1 MSMEDY
7 MLPCMHKKIFG
18 IDCMGCGT
26 QRALMLLLQG
36 DFYAAFKMYPAIF
49 TTLLFFIVVAL
60 HFLDKKRNYKKMLI
74 FSAISNATIM
84 IISYFY
90 KYSFLLTN

>member
-1 MSMEDY
+1 MEDY

-74 FSAISNATIM
+74 FLAISNATIM

>member
-1 MSMEDY
+1 